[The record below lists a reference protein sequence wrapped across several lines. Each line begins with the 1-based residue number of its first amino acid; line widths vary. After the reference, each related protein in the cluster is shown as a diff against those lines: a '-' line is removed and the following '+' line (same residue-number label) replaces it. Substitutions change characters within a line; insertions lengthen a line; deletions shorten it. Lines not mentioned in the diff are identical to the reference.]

1 MGRVMRRREAMRAVV
16 RACGFTAPPL
26 RIAAVRGLCRE
37 FSVTREAAEEAPLAA
52 SARRPARAIPTCGAY
67 ARACVRCGAPAEPVS
82 CSAER
87 RPSATGLPR
96 LQNAR
101 FRAER
106 TRMHRPSRRR
116 SLFAPPRGAR
126 FLEKRAFMAA
136 GPRAGA
142 RQFRSSFAARK
153 RQPVSSSVSGRLS
166 PASSDASRVT
176 PPMLSRR
183 SVKTGCPTAAS
194 RRLTSW

>member
-26 RIAAVRGLCRE
+26 RIAAVRGLYRE
-37 FSVTREAAEEAPLAA
+37 FSVTRETAEEAPSAA

-67 ARACVRCGAPAEPVS
+67 ARACVRCGAPAEPAS
-82 CSAER
+82 CSAEH
-87 RPSATGLPR
+87 RPFATGLPR
-96 LQNAR
+96 LQSAG

-106 TRMHRPSRRR
+106 ARMHRPSRRR

-194 RRLTSW
+194 RRFTSW